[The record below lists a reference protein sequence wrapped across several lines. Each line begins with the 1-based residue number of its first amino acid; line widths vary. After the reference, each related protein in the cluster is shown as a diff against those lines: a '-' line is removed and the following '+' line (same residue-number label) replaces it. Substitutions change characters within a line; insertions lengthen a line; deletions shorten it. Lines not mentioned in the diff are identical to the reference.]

1 MMKNMNNI
9 LKAIANEKRLLIL
22 HWLKS
27 PKKNFVSSKCDVE
40 EHGVCVGLIEK
51 KIGLSQSTVSQYLMQ
66 LQQADL
72 ITMKREGQWTYCKL
86 NHKTVEAFIKQLKI
100 TL

>member
-1 MMKNMNNI
+1 MKNLNNI
-9 LKAIANEKRLLIL
+9 LKAIANEKRLMIL

-27 PKKNFVSSKCDVE
+27 PKKHFVSTQCDVQTR
-40 EHGVCVGLIEK
+40 GVCVGLIEK

-72 ITMKREGQWTYCKL
+72 ITMEREGQWTYCKL
-86 NHKTVEAFIKQLKI
+86 NHKTIDNFIKELKI
-100 TL
+100 RL